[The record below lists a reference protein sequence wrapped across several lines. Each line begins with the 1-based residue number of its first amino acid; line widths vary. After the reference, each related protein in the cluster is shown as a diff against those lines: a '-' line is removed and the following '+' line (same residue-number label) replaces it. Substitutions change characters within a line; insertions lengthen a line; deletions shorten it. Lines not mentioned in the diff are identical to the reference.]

1 MMKKILAATDG
12 SDAADRSLEVAAEL
26 AAKFKAELVLL
37 YVARDMLI
45 PERLR
50 RLTEVEDVEAPRQA
64 ALKAA
69 GEAILDSAREVARA
83 RGVKRVQA
91 VFRAGNPADCIVQ
104 YARVNEIDLI
114 VLGSRGL
121 GNVKGMLMGSVSRKV
136 TNLADVSCLT
146 VR

>member
-1 MMKKILAATDG
+1 MIKKVLLASDG
-12 SDAADRSLEVAAEL
+12 SEAADRALELAVEL

-50 RLTEVEDVEAPRQA
+50 RMTEIEDVEAPRQA
-64 ALKAA
+64 ALQAA
-69 GEAILDSAREVARA
+69 GEAILDAARKAAEG
-83 RGVKRVQA
+83 RGVKRVEA
-91 VFRAGNPADCIVQ
+91 VFRSGNPSDCIVQ
-104 YARVNEIDLI
+104 YARVNAVDLI

-136 TNLADVSCLT
+136 TNLADASCLT